1 MLAFLFQVVPCNFAD
16 NSVALS
22 QKSIYITVPS
32 EPNEGLFQAG
42 FKTCQRALPDWYI
55 ADDFFKENQPIKWLS
70 DAAKNDRVLWLP
82 AGESSKSLASAEK
95 VLQWLAEHGAKR
107 NESIAVI
114 GGGTVLDLGLFVA
127 SVYQR
132 GVQKWSIPTTLL
144 ATVDAG
150 IGGKNGVNFME
161 LKNYIGTITQP
172 DVVLSDFRVLETLKP
187 VDVLN
192 GWMEMAKHGLVADA
206 ELWDNMKTF
215 DTVPRPHTIHKL
227 IEQAANV
234 KKRLVESDE
243 RENGLRKTL
252 NFGHTV
258 GHALESIASA
268 QKQDLPH
275 GIAVGLGMVCSLHW
289 SATLTNDSTTRMA
302 LIEAAERIQGW
313 LKQGASEQVKST
325 MAVAQ
330 AETLWLRMLKDK
342 KNDTQGVQEVALN
355 GIGRAE
361 WNQPLS
367 FPVFKANWSRVHAD
381 T

>member
-1 MLAFLFQVVPCNFAD
+1 MLAFLFPVVPCNFAS

-22 QKSIYITVPS
+22 QKSTYITVPS

-42 FKTCQRALPDWYI
+42 FKISQRALPDWYI
-55 ADDFFKENQPIKWLS
+55 VDDFFKENQTIEWLS
-70 DAAKNDRVLWLP
+70 NSAKNGRVFWLP
-82 AGESSKSLASAEK
+82 AGESSKSLACAEK
-95 VLQWLAEHGAKR
+95 ALQWLTEHGAKR

-114 GGGTVLDLGLFVA
+114 GGGTVLDLGLFAA

-132 GVQKWSIPTTLL
+132 GMHKWSIPTTLL

-150 IGGKNGVNFME
+150 IGGKNGVNFMG

-187 VDVLN
+187 LDVLN
-192 GWMEMAKHGLVADA
+192 GWMEMAKHGLVADT
-206 ELWDNMKTF
+206 ELWDEMKIF
-215 DTVPRPHTIHKL
+215 DAVPRPQMMHRL
-227 IEQAANV
+227 IDRAAAV

-258 GHALESIASA
+258 AHALESIASA

-289 SATLTNDSTTRMA
+289 SATRTNDAATRIE
-302 LIEAAERIQGW
+302 LIDAAERIQGW
-313 LKQGASEQVKST
+313 LEQGASDEVKST
-325 MAVAQ
+325 IAMVQ
-330 AETLWLRMLKDK
+330 AETLWSHMQKDK
-342 KNDTQGVQEVALN
+342 KNTTQGVQEVALHN
-355 GIGRAE
+355 IGRAE

-367 FPVFKANWSRVHAD
+367 FSVFTANWSRVHAGS
-381 T
+381 